1 MSKEEIMYVEKIN
14 FLDIVIHDIAKT
26 KILNKLNEKSLSK
39 DDIRFV
45 NRIIHC
51 DTNRVSYEVILRD
64 DCFTILDDGNEVN

>member
-1 MSKEEIMYVEKIN
+1 MYVEKIN

-26 KILNKLNEKSLSK
+26 KIQNKLNEKSLSK

-64 DCFTILDDGNEVN
+64 DCFTIFDDGNEGIKPKQR